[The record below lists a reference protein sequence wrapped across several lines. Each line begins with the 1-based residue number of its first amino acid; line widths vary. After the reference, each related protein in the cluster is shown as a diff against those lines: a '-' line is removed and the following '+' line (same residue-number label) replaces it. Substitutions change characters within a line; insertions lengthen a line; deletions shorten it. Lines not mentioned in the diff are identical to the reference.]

1 MLAATIVFALTC
13 LQIAAFYFAF
23 QAIRTSRT
31 PQGATGWVIFLI
43 AAPYIG
49 VPAYLFLGHSRFK
62 GFVAARRE
70 SQQVIAGLDA
80 LKTAYGR
87 VAGET
92 ASPDAPSA
100 AALENMAE
108 MPIVR
113 GNRYKLLVDG
123 DATFGAIFQAV
134 EAAEHYVL
142 VAFYILRDDKLG
154 RELRDRLVER
164 AKAGVIVKVLY
175 DAIGSTDLPDAFV
188 DSLRADGVDICD
200 FHSLRRPANR
210 FQLNFRNHRKIVIC
224 DGAIGFVGG
233 LNVGDEYMGR
243 DPKFGRWRDTHL
255 RLEGPMVPQLQL
267 IFAEDWYWAR
277 EEVLDLNWSQG
288 AVTDG
293 EDGLIMA
300 TGPGDPL
307 ETGSLYFATLIGAAR
322 ERLWIAS
329 PYFVPDLDLC
339 TALKLAAL
347 RGVDVRILIP
357 NKADHLLVW
366 LAAFAYFDELTQ
378 VGVRFYRYKDGFLHQ
393 KVVVIDDAIAGIG
406 THNLDVRSCRLNFEV
421 TALLFGGGPAGHVA
435 NMLEADFALSEIDG
449 MRLADRSALRR
460 IGAPVARLFA
470 PLL

>member
-13 LQIAAFYFAF
+13 LQIAAFYCAY
-23 QAIRTSRT
+23 QAIRMSRT

-43 AAPYIG
+43 ATPYLG
-49 VPAYLFLGHSRFK
+49 VPAYLFLGHSKFK
-62 GFVAARRE
+62 GFIAARRE
-70 SQQVIAGLDA
+70 SQQVIAGLSA
-80 LKTAYGR
+80 LRSAYGR
-87 VAGET
+87 DASEFAG
-92 ASPDAPSA
+92 PDASIA
-100 AALENMAE
+100 AALESLAE

-113 GNRYKLLVDG
+113 GNQYKLLVDG
-123 DATFGAIFQAV
+123 DATFTAIFDAIS
-134 EAAEHYVL
+134 AAERYVL
-142 VAFYILRDDKLG
+142 VAFYILRDDEIG
-154 RELRDRLVER
+154 RALRDRLIER
-164 AKAGVIVKVLY
+164 AKAGVMVKVLY
-175 DAIGSTDLPDAFV
+175 DAIGSTGLPGAFIEN
-188 DSLRADGVDICD
+188 LRTEGVDICD

-224 DGAIGFVGG
+224 DGVIGFVGG
-233 LNVGDEYMGR
+233 LNVGDEYLGR

-255 RLEGPMVPQLQL
+255 RLEGPMVLQLQL
-267 IFAEDWYWAR
+267 VFAEDWHWAR
-277 EEVLDLNWSQG
+277 KEVPDLNWEYG
-288 AVTDG
+288 AVDG
-293 EDGLIMA
+293 GTAGLIMA
-300 TGPGDPL
+300 TGPGDPM

-366 LAAFAYFDELTQ
+366 LAAFAYFDELTLL
-378 VGVRFYRYKDGFLHQ
+378 GVRFYRYRNGFMHQ
-393 KVVVIDDAIAGIG
+393 KVFMIDDKVAGIG

-421 TALLFGGGPAGHVA
+421 TALLFGSDPAGAVVR
-435 NMLEADFALSEIDG
+435 MLEEDFASSDLDE
-449 MRLADRSALRR
+449 MRLDDRNAFRR

>member
-31 PQGATGWVIFLI
+31 PQGATGWALFLI
-43 AAPYIG
+43 AAPYLG
-49 VPAYLFLGHSRFK
+49 VPAYLFLGHSKFK

-70 SQQVIAGLDA
+70 SQRVIAGLDA
-80 LKTAYGR
+80 LKSAYGR
-87 VAGET
+87 DADESAGPEKQ
-92 ASPDAPSA
+92 SA
-100 AALENMAE
+100 ATLEHLAE

-113 GNRYKLLVDG
+113 GNRYEVLIDG
-123 DATFGAIFQAV
+123 NATFTAIFDAIL
-134 EAAEHYVL
+134 AAERYVL
-142 VAFYILRDDKLG
+142 VAFYILRDDALG
-154 RELRDRLVER
+154 RELRDRLIER
-164 AKAGVIVKVLY
+164 AKAGVTVKVLY
-175 DAIGSTDLPDAFV
+175 DAIGSTGLPGAFV
-188 DSLRADGVDICD
+188 ENLRAAGVDICD

-224 DGAIGFVGG
+224 DGVIGFVGG
-233 LNVGDEYMGR
+233 HNVGDEYMGR

-267 IFAEDWYWAR
+267 VFAEDWHWAR

-288 AVTDG
+288 AVTGG
-293 EDGLIMA
+293 EDGLVMA
-300 TGPGDPL
+300 TGPGDPM
-307 ETGSLYFATLIGAAR
+307 ETGSLYFAALIGTAR

-378 VGVRFYRYKDGFLHQ
+378 IGVRFYRYRDGFMHQ
-393 KVVVIDDAIAGIG
+393 KVVVIDDTVAGIG

-421 TALLFGGGPAGHVA
+421 TALLFGSGPASEVA
-435 NMLEADFALSEIDG
+435 RMLEVDFASSEVDEI
-449 MRLADRSALRR
+449 RLADRSALRR